1 MFVCMVENV
10 PEFHV
15 NMLIVVLSLVFDEVK
30 CLYY

>member
-10 PEFHV
+10 SEFHV
-15 NMLIVVLSLVFDEVK
+15 NMMIVVMSQVFDEVK